1 MTAYR
6 PTILGRTQDIPR
18 NCSTRASISGR
29 PITCMA
35 SSGGNGAGNGS
46 TPPRK
51 LSLATLLVQTEGL
64 VDDPYHA
71 SMPPIYQ
78 TATFGQPGATEMGEY
93 DYSRS
98 GNPTRTVLELAM
110 AKLEGAERAF
120 AFSSGMSSLAAVTRL
135 LSVGD
140 HIVAGDDLY
149 GGTSRLLSRIVPN
162 SGIDVTNVDTC
173 DLDAVRAA
181 IVPGKTKLVMLES
194 PTNPRMQI
202 CDIAAI
208 AKMAKAAG
216 ALTLVDNSIMCPL
229 FQQTLDLGADI
240 SMTSATKFIGGHSDV
255 MAGILAVRDPA
266 LADRIYFVQNAEGT
280 ALGPMDSWL
289 LVRGLKTMALRMER
303 QAQNAQRIAEW
314 LAAHPLVKKVNFPGL
329 PDHPGRE
336 VHFKQVRTIW
346 KIYVYNKFMIDDFI
360 KTSTALA
367 PQVLLEKH
375 SVASRLTF
383 SLSLVLIFLTLLPS
397 LFLRAGF

>member
-1 MTAYR
+1 
-6 PTILGRTQDIPR
+6 
-18 NCSTRASISGR
+18 
-29 PITCMA
+29 MA